1 MIMTASEHVIPEND
15 RADFGPIFTNFPP
28 QVWFKRKKIRPVVY
42 QTFKSTDLLPQHNNA
57 WCGLPCACHSQQ
69 IQKTKAFK
77 PTPL

>member
-1 MIMTASEHVIPEND
+1 MTASEHVIPEND

-57 WCGLPCACHSQQ
+57 
-69 IQKTKAFK
+69 
-77 PTPL
+77 